1 MNVRAWL
8 LCLRYI
14 IGRRL
19 VAPVIRLPRAMT
31 PPKPRAARRMGG
43 AK

>member
-8 LCLRYI
+8 LYLRYI

-19 VAPVIRLPRAMT
+19 VAPVIRLPRALT
-31 PPKPRAARRMGG
+31 PPTPRALRRTGG